1 MGFQVIA
8 NERMAG
14 RLITDLDACHAYLDK
29 LKGAC
34 TDASYKTILSQQSSA
49 WQRKLTK
56 VKLSA
61 TEAADL
67 VGKVSQGP
75 WNSADRDCMIS
86 GINEAT
92 MVIGSDGAT
101 RCRPKQTMND
111 IVPYMTQGDLQ
122 VLQGRSTTPIKLQVL
137 ADRMFKVGLH
147 LPTEP
152 TTGKVLQSL
161 GFLYTWVV

>member
-1 MGFQVIA
+1 
-8 NERMAG
+8 MAS
-14 RLITDLDACHAYLDK
+14 RLITDLDSCHAYLEK

-34 TDASYKTILSQQSSA
+34 SDESYQTILSQQSKA
-49 WQRKLTK
+49 WQRKLAK

-61 TEAADL
+61 TEAADM
-67 VGKVSQGP
+67 VERVSQGP
-75 WNSADRDCMIS
+75 WTRCDKDSVIS

-92 MVIGSDGAT
+92 LIRGSDGAT

-111 IVPYMTQGDLQ
+111 IVPYMTQGDIQ
-122 VLQGRSTTPIKLQVL
+122 VLRGTNTIPIKLQVL

-161 GFLYTWVV
+161 GFLSSGW

>member
-75 WNSADRDCMIS
+75 
-86 GINEAT
+86 
-92 MVIGSDGAT
+92 
-101 RCRPKQTMND
+101 
-111 IVPYMTQGDLQ
+111 
-122 VLQGRSTTPIKLQVL
+122 
-137 ADRMFKVGLH
+137 
-147 LPTEP
+147 
-152 TTGKVLQSL
+152 
-161 GFLYTWVV
+161 